1 MFFGALNRN
10 LLVTKIETH
19 QFFCYKQITDL
30 FTIKTDKSFFAI
42 KKIAL
47 DFLSIF
53 ESKVF

>member
-10 LLVTKIETH
+10 LLVTRSKPVS
-19 QFFCYKQITDL
+19 FFVINKLLICNKQ
-30 FTIKTDKSFFAI
+30 SFFAI

-47 DFLSIF
+47 RFLSIF